1 MHRLL
6 FVQGFILF
14 TSGGNIM
21 DEPIYTLQ
29 NAEGEKLMADE
40 KITAT
45 EAKVDSR
52 SPLELFLAG
61 ESVNAYEYMGAHK
74 CYRDGLDG
82 VVFRVWAPNA
92 LTVSVAGD
100 FNSWDNMKN
109 YMERVDGTGVWEC
122 FIPNVNQYQAY
133 KYCVETPWFE
143 KLYKTDPYGYHCQTR
158 PDNASLYYD
167 LDGFE
172 WTDTGWQEK
181 KAEKPHYERP
191 MNIYE
196 VHAGSW
202 RLNEDGSRYSLS
214 LIHI

>member
-122 FIPNVNQYQAY
+122 FIPNVNQY
-133 KYCVETPWFE
+133 
-143 KLYKTDPYGYHCQTR
+143 
-158 PDNASLYYD
+158 
-167 LDGFE
+167 
-172 WTDTGWQEK
+172 
-181 KAEKPHYERP
+181 
-191 MNIYE
+191 
-196 VHAGSW
+196 
-202 RLNEDGSRYSLS
+202 
-214 LIHI
+214 